1 MLVSSPNNLVGAT
14 LGHALCGVESLKM
27 TAGRRE
33 GLMEEAV
40 FSASGRKAWRT
51 DGRQQLAMQLVE
63 PFPPPSQS
71 FTEANS
77 GCSRGKMSVAPA
89 RENARDRQ
97 RVRHVHISVIARLR

>member
-1 MLVSSPNNLVGAT
+1 
-14 LGHALCGVESLKM
+14 
-27 TAGRRE
+27 
-33 GLMEEAV
+33 MEEAV

-51 DGRQQLAMQLVE
+51 DRRQRVATQLVE
-63 PFPPPSQS
+63 GFPLQSQS
-71 FTEANS
+71 FTGSNS